1 MFKGFRKVLD
11 DSVKGPNGSY
21 DPVRILFAISGT
33 NGVIMPVFF
42 QVWSMILK
50 GADAWDVTGWC
61 LAYGGMIGAIVTA
74 GGLVIGRKDR
84 DVATAQA
91 TLSDTNI
98 KEGSS

>member
-11 DSVKGPNGSY
+11 DSIKGPNGTS
-21 DPVRILFAISGT
+21 DPVRILFAVSGT
-33 NGVIMPVFF
+33 NGVIMPVVF
-42 QVWSMILK
+42 QIWAQIQG
-50 GADAWDVTGWC
+50 GADKWDVAAWC

-91 TLSDTNI
+91 TLSDTTI